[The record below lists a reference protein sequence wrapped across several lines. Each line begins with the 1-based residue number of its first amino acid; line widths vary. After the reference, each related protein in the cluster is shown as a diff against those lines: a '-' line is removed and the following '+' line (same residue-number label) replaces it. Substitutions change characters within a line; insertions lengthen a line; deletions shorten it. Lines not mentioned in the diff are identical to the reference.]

1 MGFVTPALLAGGL
14 LVAIPIALHLIMR
27 KQPRHLM
34 FPALRFLRQRKEAN
48 QRRMRPTNRRTEG

>member
-27 KQPRHLM
+27 KQPQQLL
-34 FPALRFLRQRKEAN
+34 FPALRFVKGQ
-48 QRRMRPTNRRTEG
+48 GGG